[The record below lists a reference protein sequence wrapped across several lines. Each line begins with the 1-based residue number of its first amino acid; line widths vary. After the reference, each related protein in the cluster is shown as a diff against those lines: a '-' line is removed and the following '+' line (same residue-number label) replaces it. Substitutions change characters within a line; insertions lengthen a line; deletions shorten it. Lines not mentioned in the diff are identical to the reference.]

1 MNGSLH
7 ILLKSP
13 YKYYKSKV
21 YYYTQGK
28 GRKKTKLLRNEIQ
41 EIKEFPNL
49 HSYNL
54 KPKTE
59 FWSISKAFSLN
70 KFSRK

>member
-13 YKYYKSKV
+13 YKYHKSKV

-28 GRKKTKLLRNEIQ
+28 GRKKTKLLRNETQ
-41 EIKEFPNL
+41 ELEAFLNL
-49 HSYNL
+49 HSYN
-54 KPKTE
+54 
-59 FWSISKAFSLN
+59 F
-70 KFSRK
+70 